1 MKFIIFKKNLWWNN
15 EVSSFL
21 IVIINVFDNNTTVE
35 KKIWFNQF
43 RPKLNFRLFSFRNIE
58 KYVN

>member
-21 IVIINVFDNNTTVE
+21 IVIINVFDN
-35 KKIWFNQF
+35 K
-43 RPKLNFRLFSFRNIE
+43 
-58 KYVN
+58 